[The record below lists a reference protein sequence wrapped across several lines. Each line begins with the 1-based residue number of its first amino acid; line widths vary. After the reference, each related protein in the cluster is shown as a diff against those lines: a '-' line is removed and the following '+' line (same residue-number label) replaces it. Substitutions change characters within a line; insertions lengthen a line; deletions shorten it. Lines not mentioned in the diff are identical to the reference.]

1 MLSPYIS
8 QISLLSLLWA
18 QHMGENE
25 AIQPEECI
33 EGSIDSSLIS
43 PNKEQIRL
51 SHYLCLMHASKICV
65 RGLSLVLGPY
75 SLWSILTMLLI
86 FFIFCM
92 EISRLSNIGLVS
104 VSCDSVPSNRKLT
117 NIAFSDMN
125 PFPMKLLRNRRALHL
140 ERLQGELRELEAQQR
155 EFVTESAQRKD
166 LDTILVSEDDE
177 EL

>member
-51 SHYLCLMHASKICV
+51 SHYLCPMHASKICV

-104 VSCDSVPSNRKLT
+104 VSCLTLLCSLQQETDQHSLQRHEPVPHEAVEEPACAASGAPAGGAQR
-117 NIAFSDMN
+117 AGG
-125 PFPMKLLRNRRALHL
+125 PAEGVCHRERRA
-140 ERLQGELRELEAQQR
+140 
-155 EFVTESAQRKD
+155 
-166 LDTILVSEDDE
+166 
-177 EL
+177 